1 VNLRIKT
8 DIMDLKSEDYYH
20 DKSNKAFDLNRDII
34 ITEDYIID
42 NLYKNNFIYYDQL
55 IFLNE
60 SKNNFFNNEYFLI
73 KSVENEKKS
82 ALVRFIKDN
91 GSTGIFKVIK
101 SAVPLFSVMPTN
113 YKQKFL
119 VDALLDPNIK
129 VVFAIGIAGTGKTL
143 LSISAGLTSIF
154 NKEFKKL
161 VVTRSP
167 VPMGRDIGYLP
178 GRIIEK
184 MDPWLNLFM
193 II

>member
-1 VNLRIKT
+1 
-8 DIMDLKSEDYYH
+8 MDLKSEDYYH

-178 GRIIEK
+178 GRIIER
-184 MDPWLNLFM
+184 WTHGLTYLW
-193 II
+193 